1 MVEKEIGPV
10 PESWKSKLNYMHSMG
25 TKTNEIVRKLMG
37 MKNDVNYG
45 KTYVPFL

>member
-1 MVEKEIGPV
+1 
-10 PESWKSKLNYMHSMG
+10 MHSVG
-25 TKTNEIVRKLMG
+25 NKTNEMVQKLMG